1 MDYIKVFKERF
12 KKLNEEQKKAVES
25 IEGPVM
31 VIAGPGT
38 GKTEILAARIANILN
53 KSSGSSAY
61 NILCLTYTDAG
72 TVAMRKRLLKFI
84 GPDAYKVNIYTFH
97 GFCNMVIQD
106 NLEYF
111 AKRELQTIS
120 ELEKVQFLE
129 KLISSFDVNH
139 PLFKSTGYYEL
150 KRLKDLFAIMKS
162 ENWSVVDIENAVQL
176 YLKDIPNR
184 EKFQYKR
191 ANSKKNIK
199 VGDLKESL
207 INAEK
212 KKMDIL
218 LAAVR
223 EFPQYTKMLKDS
235 GRYDYEDM
243 ILWVLKAFQEN
254 QEILARYQEQYLY
267 MLVDEFQDTNGSQN
281 EILNLLSS
289 FWDNPNIFVVGD
301 DDQSIFRFQGANLR
315 NIMNFYEK
323 YKKSIEKVVVSKNY
337 RSSQKI
343 LDLAKDLIEENKERL
358 ISEIP
363 GLEKNLTALNP
374 KYSSSTINPRVIEY
388 YNSIHEEISIVKEI
402 EELQK
407 NGVNLNEVAVI
418 YREHRQAMDIIKLLE
433 QKKISVNVKES
444 TNILQIPFIKN
455 IISILEY
462 ISGENESPYSQ
473 EHALFQILHYK
484 FFNINA
490 SDIAMSLIKL
500 REWKRKES
508 YKRNESLQPSLL
520 DIDHTCSYLRSLLNM
535 PDLLASVP
543 NMKSK
548 ESMYQLGVV
557 LDELISSVSNYSL
570 IKVLEKIL
578 VKGSILKYVMNS
590 YEKVWLM
597 RALTAFSDFLKEEV
611 FKNPDLTLKEFLK
624 ILKQMKDHNIGI
636 PLSKMTFAKDGVNFL
651 TAHSS
656 KGLEFKYVFLIST
669 SAKSW
674 DKKGSKFGYFFPD
687 TLTLSNTG
695 DHIEESRRLFY
706 VAITRAKEHLSISYS
721 ARDMNGKDMEH
732 SRFVEEILAQGDI
745 VLEEKSVSDEEILEG
760 KLSLFSENEYGDIGV
775 PEKEYLD
782 EILKSYKLSPTHLNK
797 YLRCPVAFY
806 FENILNVPFSGN
818 EYMSF
823 GSAIHYALEYFFRD
837 AKKNAK
843 FGAKDML
850 FKYFENAMNIERS
863 SFSDDQYKRRLEYGK
878 NVLDGYYSKYKDTW
892 DTNVIVEYNINNV
905 SLGEIPIRGKLDKIE
920 FDGNRVNVVDYK
932 TGKYLSAQKRLV
944 RPNEEDSLGGDY
956 WRQLVF
962 YKILIDNDSKQS
974 WFMESAEMDFVEKD
988 SKTGGYKKTKI
999 LITKEDEDIV
1009 KGQIERTYEDIMN
1022 QRFDFGCGEDNCM
1035 WCEFIKEQQF

>member
-12 KKLNEEQKKAVES
+12 NKLNEEQKKAVES

-53 KSSGSSAY
+53 KSSGTSPH

-129 KLISSFDVNH
+129 KLISSFDITH

-162 ENWSVVDIENAVQL
+162 ENWSVIDIENAVKF
-176 YLKDIPNR
+176 YLEDIPNR

-191 ANSKKNIK
+191 VNSKKNIK
-199 VGDLKESL
+199 VGDLKEAL

-212 KKMDIL
+212 KKMEIL

-223 EFPQYTKMLKDS
+223 EFPKYTKMLKDT

-267 MLVDEFQDTNGSQN
+267 ILVDEFQDTNGSQN

-289 FWDNPNIFVVGD
+289 FWENPNIFVVGD

-315 NIMNFYEK
+315 NIMSF
-323 YKKSIEKVVVSKNY
+323 YKKHEDSIEKVVVSKNY
-337 RSSQKI
+337 RSSQKV

-363 GLEKNLTALNP
+363 GLEKDLKALNP
-374 KYSSSTINPRVIEY
+374 DYASSAVQPKVIEY
-388 YNSIHEEISIVKEI
+388 YNSIHEELSIVKQI
-402 EELQK
+402 EELK
-407 NGVNLNEVAVI
+407 DSGINLSEVAVI
-418 YREHRQAMDIIKLLE
+418 YREHRQAADIIKLLE
-433 QKKISVNVKES
+433 QKKISVKVKES

-462 ISGENESPYSQ
+462 ISGEYESPYSQ
-473 EHALFQILHYK
+473 EHNLFQILHYK
-484 FFNINA
+484 FFGINP

-508 YKRNESLQPSLL
+508 YKRSESVQPTLL
-520 DIDHTCSYLRSLLNM
+520 DIDHSCSYLRSLLNM
-535 PDLLASVP
+535 PDLLASIP

-548 ESMYQLGVV
+548 DNMHQLGMV
-557 LDELISSVSNYSL
+557 LDKLISSVSNYSL

-578 VKGSILKYVMNS
+578 VKGSILKYVMDS

-597 RALTAFSDFLKEEV
+597 RSLTAFSDFLKEEV

-636 PLSKMTFAKDGVNFL
+636 PVSKMTFAKDGVNFL

-656 KGLEFKYVFLIST
+656 KGLEFKYVFLISA
-669 SAKSW
+669 SARSW

-706 VAITRAKEHLSISYS
+706 VAITRAKEYLSISYS

-732 SRFVEEILAQGDI
+732 SRFVEEILAQGD
-745 VLEEKSVSDEEILEG
+745 VLLEEKSVSDEEILEG
-760 KLSLFSENEYGDIGV
+760 KLSLFSENKYEDIGV

-797 YLRCPVAFY
+797 YLRCPVTFY

-837 AKKNAK
+837 VKKNAK
-843 FGAKDML
+843 FASKDIL
-850 FKYFENAMNIERS
+850 LKYFENAMNIERS

-878 NVLDGYYSKYKDTW
+878 NVLEGYYDKYKDTW

-962 YKILIDNDSKQS
+962 YKILIDNDPKQS

-988 SKTGGYKKTKI
+988 SKSGDYKKIKI

-1009 KGQIERTYEDIMN
+1009 KDQIKRTYNDIMN